1 MRPDTSTDPGTGPS
15 RSSAS
20 REMLLLVAIA
30 AGTAILLLLIVQ
42 LNRRNVQRPPE
53 ATHSVI
59 PPLDTTQADSLAV
72 QKAGLAVRGDA
83 LSTTH
88 LQQPVPPAKVPARQF
103 PPPRPQAVSA
113 GDSVR
118 PATGASLLGFNERK
132 GNSEIFVD
140 NGSVDDALIRIV
152 RSGNPPV
159 DVRDLYLRSGESF
172 TASDVS
178 PGSYVVKIAYGRRW
192 SSATRRFT
200 EQRSFSISDLFIVD
214 DYSRTE
220 IILHR
225 AQLGNF
231 TTHDVKEKDFT
242 Q

>member
-1 MRPDTSTDPGTGPS
+1 
-15 RSSAS
+15 
-20 REMLLLVAIA
+20 MLLLAAIA

-59 PPLDTTQADSLAV
+59 PPLDTARADSPSTPN
-72 QKAGLAVRGDA
+72 AGLSVRGDA

-88 LQQPVPPAKVPARQF
+88 LQQPVPAAAHPTRQL
-103 PPPRPQAVSA
+103 PPPKPKAVPA

-118 PATGASLLGFNERK
+118 PATGASLLGFDERK

-140 NGSVDDALIRIV
+140 NGSAQDALIRIV

-178 PGSYVVKIAYGRRW
+178 PGSYVVKIAYGLRW
-192 SSATRRFT
+192 SSALRRFT
-200 EQRSFSISDLFIVD
+200 EQRTFSVSDLFIVD

-225 AQLGNF
+225 AQVGNF
-231 TTHDVKEKDFT
+231 ATHQVREKDFA